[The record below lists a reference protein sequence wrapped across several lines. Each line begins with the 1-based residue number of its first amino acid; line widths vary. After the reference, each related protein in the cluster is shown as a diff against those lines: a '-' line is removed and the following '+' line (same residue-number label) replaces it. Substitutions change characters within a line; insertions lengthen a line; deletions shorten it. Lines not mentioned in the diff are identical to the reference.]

1 MIILLLIANSQNKIA
16 GDRTSE
22 VRIHLN
28 AQAPGFGPHHTGKGE
43 HKVLGKLL
51 HIHSLQ
57 WQPAFEMVAFSKR
70 SGKRLSSV
78 RKNK

>member
-1 MIILLLIANSQNKIA
+1 MIILLLIANSQNKTA

-22 VRIHLN
+22 VCTHLS

-43 HKVLGKLL
+43 QHKVLGKLL

-57 WQPAFEMVAFSKR
+57 
-70 SGKRLSSV
+70 
-78 RKNK
+78 